1 MEGGGVSLGS
11 LSQTQ
16 SVSEENKACRWN
28 WTLVFLTHK
37 RQLHHGMTTQQKP
50 QVFFPETPD
59 KPQLAEHL
67 LTKNRGNAAPLH
79 QLLPVTLLLEP
90 ALFSLQGRK
99 LG

>member
-1 MEGGGVSLGS
+1 MEGGKKFSLGS
-11 LSQTQ
+11 LSKRQ
-16 SVSEENKACRWN
+16 SEENKACRWN

-37 RQLHHGMTTQQKP
+37 RQLHHGMTSPQKP